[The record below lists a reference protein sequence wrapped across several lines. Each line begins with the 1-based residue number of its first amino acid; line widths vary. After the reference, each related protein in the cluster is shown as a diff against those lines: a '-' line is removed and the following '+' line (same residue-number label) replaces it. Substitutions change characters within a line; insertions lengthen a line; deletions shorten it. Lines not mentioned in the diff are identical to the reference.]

1 MGLMTFLRNR
11 AGLIVTVIG
20 IAIVAFL
27 LGDVVRTGAPFWASS
42 QNQVGSVNGESISY
56 PDFNVQVE
64 QASAMFQQQMG
75 GGSLTPQMKNYAV
88 QQVWNQFVTKEILKQ
103 EVEKIG
109 LSVGKDELNA
119 LVNGSNPSYQIVQA
133 FTNPQT
139 GQFDKAQ
146 LNMFLS
152 RLKSDGTPEMQQQWE
167 MLLEGVR
174 DERMG
179 TKYTNLL
186 NNSIYVTSLEA
197 NDDYIQRNKLANFK
211 YVLLDYSSIK
221 DADIKLTDADYK
233 EYYDENKNAFKNPE
247 ETRSIEYVLV
257 DGRPNQ
263 RDTAATLAVVQKL
276 KADLAAST
284 NDSLFASVNSD
295 TKYPYTYLKKGQVS
309 PALDS
314 VLFNAPVGATVG
326 PFLSNGV
333 YEIAKIKDATFSPD
347 SVKASHILLNPT
359 AEGGVDKAK
368 AKADS
373 IKNLIAKGEAF
384 GPLAIQFSQDEGSKA
399 NGGDLGTFGR
409 GRMVPEFDKAVF
421 EGKTGDVL
429 IVNSQFGVHI
439 VKIEKQIGNS
449 KVVKAA
455 IVDKTISSGKETI
468 DAAYAKANSF
478 FSALDKD
485 NFKALATKQGLKDAT
500 AKRVTAMDN
509 TLDGNEVPR
518 ELLRWAFEAKKG
530 DVTDKVYETDHT
542 FIVARLADIQ
552 PKGILPLEAIKADI
566 ETPVRNLVKARQLK
580 EKAENA
586 LKGAS
591 SIDQVG
597 QKLGKSPIQVENIVL
612 ANPVIPGVALENAVV
627 GTVFGLQPNKPS
639 TAIKGNQGVYVVQ
652 VNGFVNPKNQV
663 ATEIKA
669 QQKQLIAS
677 KAQRSWNS
685 IFKALQ
691 DKAKIDDNRIRF
703 F

>member
-27 LGDVVRTGAPFWASS
+27 LGDVVRTGAPFLADSK
-42 QNQVGSVNGESISY
+42 NQVGSVNGESISY

-119 LVNGSNPSYQIVQA
+119 LVNGPNPSYQVVQA

-152 RLKSDGTPEMQQQWE
+152 RLKSEGTPEMQQQWE
-167 MLLEGVR
+167 MLLESVR

-439 VKIEKQIGNS
+439 VKIEKQVGNS

-455 IVDKTISSGKETI
+455 IVDKAISSGKETI

-485 NFKALATKQGLKDAT
+485 NFTALAAKQGLKDAT

-518 ELLRWAFEAKKG
+518 ELLRWAFDAKKG

>member
-119 LVNGSNPSYQIVQA
+119 LVNGPNPSYQIVQA

>member
-1 MGLMTFLRNR
+1 MTFLRNR

-119 LVNGSNPSYQIVQA
+119 LVNGPNPSYQIVQA

-152 RLKSDGTPEMQQQWE
+152 RLKSEGTPEMQQQWE

-359 AEGGVDKAK
+359 AEGGIDKAK

>member
-1 MGLMTFLRNR
+1 MTFLRNR

-27 LGDVVRTGAPFWASS
+27 LGDVVRTGAPFWAST

-119 LVNGSNPSYQIVQA
+119 LVNGPNPSYQIVQA

-152 RLKSDGTPEMQQQWE
+152 RLKSEGTPEMQQQWE

-247 ETRSIEYVLV
+247 ETRAIEYVLV

-439 VKIEKQIGNS
+439 VKIEKQVGNS

-455 IVDKTISSGKETI
+455 IVDKAISSGKETI

-485 NFKALATKQGLKDAT
+485 NFKAVATKQGLKDAT

-518 ELLRWAFEAKKG
+518 ELLRWAFEAKK
-530 DVTDKVYETDHT
+530 ET
-542 FIVARLADIQ
+542 
-552 PKGILPLEAIKADI
+552 
-566 ETPVRNLVKARQLK
+566 
-580 EKAENA
+580 
-586 LKGAS
+586 
-591 SIDQVG
+591 
-597 QKLGKSPIQVENIVL
+597 
-612 ANPVIPGVALENAVV
+612 
-627 GTVFGLQPNKPS
+627 
-639 TAIKGNQGVYVVQ
+639 
-652 VNGFVNPKNQV
+652 
-663 ATEIKA
+663 
-669 QQKQLIAS
+669 
-677 KAQRSWNS
+677 
-685 IFKALQ
+685 
-691 DKAKIDDNRIRF
+691 
-703 F
+703 

>member
-27 LGDVVRTGAPFWASS
+27 LGDVVRTGAPFLADSK
-42 QNQVGSVNGESISY
+42 NQVGSVNGESISY

-119 LVNGSNPSYQIVQA
+119 LVNGPNPSYQVVQA

-152 RLKSDGTPEMQQQWE
+152 RLKSEGTPEMQQQWE
-167 MLLEGVR
+167 MLLESVR

-439 VKIEKQIGNS
+439 VKIEKQVGNS

-455 IVDKTISSGKETI
+455 IVDKAISSGKETI

-485 NFKALATKQGLKDAT
+485 NFTALAAKQGLKDAT

-518 ELLRWAFEAKKG
+518 ELLRWAFDAKKG

-552 PKGILPLEAIKADI
+552 PKGLLPLEAIKADI

>member
-1 MGLMTFLRNR
+1 MTFLRNR

-27 LGDVVRTGAPFWASS
+27 LGDVVRTGAPFWAST

-119 LVNGSNPSYQIVQA
+119 LVNGPNPSYQIVQA

-152 RLKSDGTPEMQQQWE
+152 RLKSEGTPEMQQQWE

-429 IVNSQFGVHI
+429 MVNSQFGVHI
-439 VKIEKQIGNS
+439 VKIEKQVGNS

-455 IVDKTISSGKETI
+455 IVDKAISSGKETI

-478 FSALDKD
+478 FSALEKD
-485 NFKALATKQGLKDAT
+485 NFKAVATKQGLKDAT

>member
-1 MGLMTFLRNR
+1 MTFLRNR

-27 LGDVVRTGAPFWASS
+27 LGDVVRTGAPFLADSK
-42 QNQVGSVNGESISY
+42 NQVGSVNGESISY

-119 LVNGSNPSYQIVQA
+119 LVNGPNPSYQVVQA

-152 RLKSDGTPEMQQQWE
+152 RLKSEGTPEMQQQWE
-167 MLLEGVR
+167 MLLESVR

-439 VKIEKQIGNS
+439 VKIEKQVGNS

-455 IVDKTISSGKETI
+455 IVDKAISSGKETI

-485 NFKALATKQGLKDAT
+485 NFTALAAKQGLKDAT

-518 ELLRWAFEAKKG
+518 ELLRWAFDAKKG

>member
-1 MGLMTFLRNR
+1 MTFLRNR

-27 LGDVVRTGAPFWASS
+27 LGDVVRTGAPFWAST

-119 LVNGSNPSYQIVQA
+119 LVNGPNPSYQIVQA

-152 RLKSDGTPEMQQQWE
+152 RLKSEGTPEMQQQWE

-247 ETRSIEYVLV
+247 ETRAIEYVLV

-439 VKIEKQIGNS
+439 VKIEKQVGNS

-455 IVDKTISSGKETI
+455 IVDKAISSGKETI

-485 NFKALATKQGLKDAT
+485 NFKAVATKQGLKDAT

>member
-119 LVNGSNPSYQIVQA
+119 LVNGPNPSYQIVQA

-485 NFKALATKQGLKDAT
+485 NFKAVATKQGLKDAT

>member
-27 LGDVVRTGAPFWASS
+27 LGDVVRTGAPFWAST

-119 LVNGSNPSYQIVQA
+119 LVNGPNPSYQIVQA

-152 RLKSDGTPEMQQQWE
+152 RLKSEGTPEMQQQWE

-247 ETRSIEYVLV
+247 ETRAIEYVLV

-439 VKIEKQIGNS
+439 VKIEKQVGNS

-455 IVDKTISSGKETI
+455 IVDKAISSGKETI

-485 NFKALATKQGLKDAT
+485 NFKAVATKQGLKDAT

>member
-1 MGLMTFLRNR
+1 MTFLRNR

-27 LGDVVRTGAPFWASS
+27 LGDVVRTGAPFLADSK
-42 QNQVGSVNGESISY
+42 NQVGSVNGESISY

-119 LVNGSNPSYQIVQA
+119 LVNGPNPSYQVVQA

-152 RLKSDGTPEMQQQWE
+152 RLKSEGTPEMQQQWE
-167 MLLEGVR
+167 MLLESVR

-439 VKIEKQIGNS
+439 VKIEKQVGNS

-455 IVDKTISSGKETI
+455 IVDKAISSGKETI

-485 NFKALATKQGLKDAT
+485 NFTALAAKQGLKDAT

-518 ELLRWAFEAKKG
+518 ELLRWAFDAKKG

-552 PKGILPLEAIKADI
+552 PKGLLPLEAIKADI

>member
-1 MGLMTFLRNR
+1 MTFLRNR

-119 LVNGSNPSYQIVQA
+119 LVNGPNPSYQIVQA

-518 ELLRWAFEAKKG
+518 ELLRWAFQAKKG

>member
-119 LVNGSNPSYQIVQA
+119 LVNGPNPSYQIVQA

-152 RLKSDGTPEMQQQWE
+152 RLKSEGTPEMQQQWE

-421 EGKTGDVL
+421 EGKPGDVL

>member
-119 LVNGSNPSYQIVQA
+119 LVNGPNPSYQIVQA

-152 RLKSDGTPEMQQQWE
+152 RLKSEGTPEMQQQWE

-359 AEGGVDKAK
+359 AEGGIDKAK

>member
-1 MGLMTFLRNR
+1 MTFLRNR

-119 LVNGSNPSYQIVQA
+119 LVNGPNPSYQIVQA

-485 NFKALATKQGLKDAT
+485 NFKAVATKQGLKDAT

>member
-119 LVNGSNPSYQIVQA
+119 LVNGPNPSYQIVQA

-518 ELLRWAFEAKKG
+518 ELLRWAFQAKKG

>member
-1 MGLMTFLRNR
+1 MTFLRNR

-27 LGDVVRTGAPFWASS
+27 LGDVVRTGAPFWAST

-119 LVNGSNPSYQIVQA
+119 LVNGPNPSYQIVQA

-152 RLKSDGTPEMQQQWE
+152 RLKSEGTPEMQQQWE

-439 VKIEKQIGNS
+439 VKIEKQVGNS

-455 IVDKTISSGKETI
+455 IVDKAISSGKETI

-485 NFKALATKQGLKDAT
+485 NFKAVATKQGLKDAT

-612 ANPVIPGVALENAVV
+612 ANPVIPGVALENTVV

>member
-1 MGLMTFLRNR
+1 MTFLRNR

-27 LGDVVRTGAPFWASS
+27 LGDVVRTGAPFWAST

-119 LVNGSNPSYQIVQA
+119 LVNGPNPSYQIVQA

-152 RLKSDGTPEMQQQWE
+152 RLKSEGTPEMQQQWE

-439 VKIEKQIGNS
+439 VKIEKQVGNS

-455 IVDKTISSGKETI
+455 IVDKAISSGKETI

-485 NFKALATKQGLKDAT
+485 NFKAVATKQGLKDAT

>member
-1 MGLMTFLRNR
+1 MTFLRNR

-119 LVNGSNPSYQIVQA
+119 LVNGPNPSYQIVQA

>member
-27 LGDVVRTGAPFWASS
+27 LGDVVRTGAPFWAST

-119 LVNGSNPSYQIVQA
+119 LVNGPNPSYQIVQA

-152 RLKSDGTPEMQQQWE
+152 RLKSEGTPEMQQQWE

-439 VKIEKQIGNS
+439 VKIEKQVGNS

-455 IVDKTISSGKETI
+455 IVDKAISSGKETI

-485 NFKALATKQGLKDAT
+485 NFKAVATKQGLKDAT

>member
-42 QNQVGSVNGESISY
+42 QNQVGSINGETISY
-56 PDFNVQVE
+56 NDFNAQVD
-64 QASAMFQQQMG
+64 QTAAMFQQQMG

-109 LSVGKDELNA
+109 LTVGKDELNA
-119 LVNGSNPSYQIVQA
+119 LVSGPNPSYQIVQA

-146 LNMFLS
+146 LNMFISQLGS
-152 RLKSDGTPEMQQQWE
+152 SGTPEMQQQWE
-167 MLLEGVR
+167 MLLENVR
-174 DERMG
+174 DERIG
-179 TKYTNLL
+179 SKYTNLI
-186 NNSIYVTSLEA
+186 NNSLFVTSLEA
-197 NDDYIQRNKLANFK
+197 NDDYLQRNKLANFK

-221 DADIKLTDADYK
+221 DADVKLTDADYK

-247 ETRSIEYVLV
+247 ESRSIEYVVV
-257 DGRPNQ
+257 DGRPTKK
-263 RDTAATLAVVQKL
+263 DTLATLAAVEKL
-276 KADLAAST
+276 KADLIAST

-314 VLFNAPVGATVG
+314 VLFTAAVGSTVG
-326 PFLSNGV
+326 PYLSNGA
-333 YEIAKIKDATFSPD
+333 YEVAKIKDATFSPD
-347 SVKASHILLNPT
+347 SVKASHILLDPT
-359 AEGGVDKAK
+359 AEGGMDKAK

-373 IKNLIAKGEAF
+373 IKNLIAKGESFA
-384 GPLAIQFSQDEGSKA
+384 PLAIQFSQDQGSKV
-399 NGGDLGTFGR
+399 NGGELGTFTR

-429 IVNSQFGVHI
+429 VVTTQFGIHI
-439 VKIEKQIGNS
+439 IKIENQIGNS

-455 IVDKTISSGKETI
+455 IVDKAITSGKETI
-468 DAAYAKANSF
+468 DAAYAKANNF
-478 FSALDKD
+478 FSSINKD
-485 NFKALATKQGLKDAT
+485 NFKEQAAKQGLKDAT
-500 AKRVTAMDN
+500 AKRVLAMDN

-518 ELLRWAFEAKKG
+518 ELIRWAFEAKKG
-530 DVTDKVYETDHT
+530 EISDKVYETDHT
-542 FIVARLADIQ
+542 FVVARLVDIQ
-552 PKGILPLEAIKADI
+552 PKGTLPLESVKADI

-580 EKAENA
+580 EKAEGA

-591 SIDQVG
+591 SIDQIG
-597 QKLGKSPIQVENIVL
+597 QKLGKSPILVENVVL

-639 TAIKGNQGVYVVQ
+639 AAIKGNQGVYVVQ
-652 VNGFVNPKNQV
+652 VNGFVNPKNQIDS
-663 ATEIKA
+663 EIKA
-669 QQKQLIAS
+669 QQRQLMAS

>member
-27 LGDVVRTGAPFWASS
+27 LGDVVRTGAPFWAST

-119 LVNGSNPSYQIVQA
+119 LVNGPNPSYQIVQA

-152 RLKSDGTPEMQQQWE
+152 RLKSEGTPEMQQQWE

-373 IKNLIAKGEAF
+373 IKNLIVKGEAF

-439 VKIEKQIGNS
+439 VKIEKQVGNS

-455 IVDKTISSGKETI
+455 IVDKAISSGKETI

-485 NFKALATKQGLKDAT
+485 NFKAVATKQGLKDAT

-639 TAIKGNQGVYVVQ
+639 TAIKGNQGIYVVQ

>member
-119 LVNGSNPSYQIVQA
+119 LVNGPNPSYQIVQA

-652 VNGFVNPKNQV
+652 INGFVNPKNQV